1 MRSATVL
8 LFLLIGLRSFP
19 QQDSLAVLSNKILS
33 EGVGLYNS
41 QQAAWYAA
49 ELLLQKE
56 NGKNIAGY
64 FSYKQDSVIKTVFYT
79 DKEKVIATYTF
90 KPPVSVESYS
100 VDLKSRKLT
109 EYESAL
115 AKVRHAAFE
124 LLNYD
129 FKFFKRPENSSFY
142 VIMLDKGDEVHV
154 FIIVGPK
161 VKGAILLGNDYL
173 MRYRK
178 SDASLIDKKVLNPD
192 VINLKTVKETHYNYV
207 TYTQENPKLPY
218 ISSTDICSLLL
229 YSLQTQWST
238 YKAESKTHLSVFNA
252 KTKVLMITPLP
263 KK

>member
-1 MRSATVL
+1 MKYTRV
-8 LFLLIGLRSFP
+8 LFLLLLNLKSFS
-19 QQDSLAVLSNKILS
+19 QQDSLSILRNKLLT
-33 EGVGLYNS
+33 EGIDLYNS
-41 QQAAWYAA
+41 QAACWNAA
-49 ELLLQKE
+49 DLLLQKE

-142 VIMLDKGDEVHV
+142 VIMLDKGEEVHV

-173 MRYRK
+173 MRYKK

-192 VINLKTVKETHYNYV
+192 VINLKTIKETHYNYV
-207 TYTQENPKLPY
+207 TYTQENPALPY
-218 ISSTDICSLLL
+218 ISSTNICSLLL
-229 YSLQTQWST
+229 YSLQTEWST
-238 YKAESKTHLSVFNA
+238 YKVESKTHLSVFNA
-252 KTKVLMITPLP
+252 KTKLLTITPLP